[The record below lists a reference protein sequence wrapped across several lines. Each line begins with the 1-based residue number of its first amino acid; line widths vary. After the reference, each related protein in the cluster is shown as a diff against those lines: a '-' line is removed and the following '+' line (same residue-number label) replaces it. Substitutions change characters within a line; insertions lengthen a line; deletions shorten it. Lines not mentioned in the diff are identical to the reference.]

1 MKTFTLFI
9 ATALLSLLL
18 AGCGKNSKGPDQQ
31 VSPSSASGVTDQETP
46 PPDQLAVDKEPTLLK
61 KVEPVYP
68 ELAKKAG
75 LEGKVWVK
83 IWVDTEGKPK
93 QVVVLKSDSDVFNQ
107 VTIDAA
113 KQFLFTPA
121 YIKDKPVAVWVSV
134 PFRYALAEKQ
144 AQKSGAST
152 GSGSP
157 EEAGFL
163 KGYIAAKEEALS
175 SMQNDADNA
184 RKTGAPN
191 ATLEKKIQAAK
202 GELLTLKDALKAMQA
217 AK

>member
-1 MKTFTLFI
+1 MKTFALFI
-9 ATALLSLLL
+9 ATILLSLLL
-18 AGCGKNSKGPDQQ
+18 AGCGENSKGPDKQ
-31 VSPSSASGVTDQETP
+31 VSPSSTSGVTGQETP

-121 YIKDKPVAVWVSV
+121 YLKDKPVAVWVSV

-144 AQKSGAST
+144 AQKSGVST

-163 KGYIAAKEEALS
+163 KGYIAAKEDLLKDFESVAASARQSGKPNAEVEQKIKKLKAELPALKEAL
-175 SMQNDADNA
+175 
-184 RKTGAPN
+184 R
-191 ATLEKKIQAAK
+191 
-202 GELLTLKDALKAMQA
+202 AMQT